1 VRVSK
6 HRHLGFR
13 HLGLQDLGVPDLG
26 VPDLGVP
33 DLGTWDHGDR
43 HITLLH
49 LSIGN
54 PILQIEIH
62 LLPPGAV
69 FVHFM
74 SAEILPWNFFH
85 TAEIKINV

>member
-62 LLPPGAV
+62 LLPPGFDV
-69 FVHFM
+69 LKVNVGLFPTYNCHF
-74 SAEILPWNFFH
+74 
-85 TAEIKINV
+85 